1 MLDFE
6 FRIWS
11 IKTKQGKPMSNELPP
26 HKVSVEEF
34 KGNKILKIFKI
45 DEEENEVEKYG
56 TIVSFGLTKAKY
68 ILENIEEIQKFVDT
82 YSKE

>member
-1 MLDFE
+1 
-6 FRIWS
+6 
-11 IKTKQGKPMSNELPP
+11 MSNELAP
-26 HKVSVEEF
+26 HQVTVEEY

-45 DEEENEVEKYG
+45 DDEGNEIEKYG

-68 ILENIEEIQKFVDT
+68 ILEHIEDIQKFVET